1 MKLSVAMAAYN
12 GERYIGEQIDSV
24 IAQMGKNDELIISV
38 NPSEDDTEKIV
49 SGYAEADPRVK
60 VFICEEKG
68 VIANFEN
75 AIQKCTGDVILL
87 ADQDDVWNPYKMKLI
102 RKIFIKTDPLLV
114 LHNCEFCD
122 ENLES
127 LGTDLF
133 TMKHVNKGLVYNTV
147 RNGYMGN
154 CMAFSKELLQYIC
167 PIPRDVAMH
176 DQWIGTVAEYI
187 DSKRIVLFNKKLS
200 AYRRHEGTATA
211 SMGQRLPLKTKMR
224 YIRILIRRL
233 NERLSDK
240 K

>member
-12 GERYIGEQIDSV
+12 GEKYIREQMDSV
-24 IAQMGKNDELIISV
+24 TSQMGKDDELIISV

-49 SGYAEADPRVK
+49 SEYAESDPRIK

-75 AIQKCTGDVILL
+75 AIMNCTGDVILL
-87 ADQDDVWNPYKMKLI
+87 SDQDDVWNPFKMRYI
-102 RKIFIKTDPLLV
+102 RKIFMKMDPLLV

-127 LGTDLF
+127 LGNNLF
-133 TMKHVNKGLVYNTV
+133 TMKHVNKGLIYNTV

-176 DQWIGTVAEYI
+176 DQWIGTIAEYI
-187 DSKRIVLFNKKLS
+187 DSKRIILFNKKLS
-200 AYRRHEGTATA
+200 VYRRHEGTATA
-211 SMGQRLPLKTKMR
+211 TMGERLPLKTKMR

-233 NERLSDK
+233 NERLGDK